1 MKRDLRLNPLSWQH
15 QRTLALAHRTGTALD
30 KASAPLES
38 LTAEIDSLWRQEIEP
53 HFRAEETI
61 LFPPAQAL
69 GICRDEIEQVLQEHQ
84 RLRELVG
91 LIERGDVPADLRCH
105 LREFAELLIRHIRF
119 EERTVFPALEKA
131 LPKEQLEAIGRDLS
145 VFHEQTRPGACPAQP
160 SREAPERQ

>member
-1 MKRDLRLNPLSWQH
+1 MKHDPRLNPLSWQH
-15 QRTLALAHRTGTALD
+15 QRTLALAHRTGAALD

-53 HFRAEETI
+53 HFRAEEAI

-84 RLRELVG
+84 RLSELVG
-91 LIERGDVPADLRCH
+91 LIERGDAPADLRRH

-131 LPKEQLEAIGRDLS
+131 LPKEHLEAVGRDLS
-145 VFHEQTRPGACPAQP
+145 AFHEQTRPDD
-160 SREAPERQ
+160 